1 MRKVFFYFLIVPL
14 ICAALIGCGDDS
26 RSTHPN
32 AVPIVLTMQDQPP
45 AGVTV
50 LSFTVQVTG
59 VSLQGT
65 AGQTDVSLL
74 SNPVTVN
81 LSNQVTLNTLLANT
95 SAPAGTYSG
104 ITITFSN
111 PQLSLLNSSGTT
123 FTDGTSNCSSSNI
136 TTSPCTLSPALAQS
150 TVNIT
155 TSPFPLTLVAGTP
168 IHMAIDFN
176 TGSSITNT
184 TGTLS
189 ITPSVTVTVTSTTN
203 AGTNNVADFTNA
215 TGQVTSASNNQLV
228 VTDLSTGQSLTL
240 TSNSN
245 TTFTGFNTSATCTT
259 ANTFGCLQAGQIVNF
274 NFGIS
279 GAAGSMPTL
288 QTVNLNSGITNGVM
302 GTVVGVNAQTN
313 QLEVLVTSET
323 PAFQNQSSGLK
334 VGQVVFVNP
343 SQTAVFGVQANG
355 QTIPAGLT
363 FASINDVAVGQTVLL
378 DSTGFTAGTSGA
390 PGVLTT
396 DNVTLMPSQFG
407 GTVGTLNSSNQSFTM
422 TGLNGLFVENGIPL
436 VTVDTGTGTVF
447 TGVTGGFTGLGVGNT
462 TTVGGFLFNTPNGPV
477 LVGGQVIVTPSGAA
491 SAHAR
496 LDSVTVH
503 DLPDSPQDI
512 LV

>member
-1 MRKVFFYFLIVPL
+1 
-14 ICAALIGCGDDS
+14 
-26 RSTHPN
+26 
-32 AVPIVLTMQDQPP
+32 
-45 AGVTV
+45 
-50 LSFTVQVTG
+50 
-59 VSLQGT
+59 
-65 AGQTDVSLL
+65 
-74 SNPVTVN
+74 
-81 LSNQVTLNTLLANT
+81 
-95 SAPAGTYSG
+95 
-104 ITITFSN
+104 
-111 PQLSLLNSSGTT
+111 
-123 FTDGTSNCSSSNI
+123 
-136 TTSPCTLSPALAQS
+136 
-150 TVNIT
+150 
-155 TSPFPLTLVAGTP
+155 
-168 IHMAIDFN
+168 
-176 TGSSITNT
+176 
-184 TGTLS
+184 
-189 ITPSVTVTVTSTTN
+189 VTVTVTSTTN
-203 AGTNNVADFTNA
+203 AGTNNIADFTNA

-288 QTVNLNSGITNGVM
+288 QTVNLNSGITNGVT

-343 SQTAVFGVQANG
+343 SQTAAFSVQANG

-407 GTVGTLNSSNQSFTM
+407 GTVGTLNSSNQSFTV

-491 SAHAR
+491 AVHAR

-503 DLPDSPQDI
+503 DLSDSLQNS